1 MQHVHDDR
9 EKREDARS
17 SSSSSSYDG
26 EFTDI
31 AVGEEDTL
39 RRPTIVQLPSR
50 AERLSAAYQPPPAP
64 VRQEH
69 ALLDIDPDVLKE
81 LPPEIQQEV
90 LLERAAAEKRANDA
104 AIQATLAADS
114 RMGGHSTVSSDAD
127 DDDDDGSGDV
137 AVGAG
142 DGTWVCH
149 VCTFAN
155 HPQLLQCE
163 MCDTLCASVAALEWS
178 DDDVRAASTLR
189 RVTPLSEEDTALYDK
204 VSQRLQSSVM
214 TKSLKKIRLPATPA
228 TTSLTHKED
237 PTAEDLLVAATV
249 KIQKLQQNASQSI
262 KQAKNSLFAKATAA
276 RQHSNSSISGRV
288 TDRPARMPSAQ
299 AAAVLRSLQRDL
311 NTKCVAG
318 DELYE
323 SLLVRLWNAI
333 YQDVPPRSPRA
344 SPNSPRAAS
353 NAWPRRLFERVSDA
367 WVDIGFQGP
376 NPDSDFRG
384 GGLLALKC
392 LVYVFEAYPHKM
404 MDVVT
409 GQKPIDGA
417 KKWYPVCVAGIN
429 LTCMIAGLLKLGNGH
444 FDRHAEIFWALF
456 EEPSAFY
463 QLFFHAFVKMDAAW
477 HRMNAT
483 FMEFGVVLKATRRMV
498 IYMLDQAPET
508 LPDLRIAA
516 DKTFIDRFVI
526 SVSSAFLAD
535 SENGECPDP
544 FSLLEDEAEVLLTS
558 PRGVQMNGSAR
569 LAPVAPLH

>member
-1 MQHVHDDR
+1 MEYSRDSMRRGHAERDD
-9 EKREDARS
+9 AWS
-17 SSSSSSYDG
+17 SSSSQDS

-39 RRPTIVQLPSR
+39 RRPTMVQLPPRSHH
-50 AERLSAAYQPPPAP
+50 LSTPQPPPVP
-64 VRQEH
+64 VSHEG
-69 ALLDIDPDVLKE
+69 LLDIDPDVLKE

-114 RMGGHSTVSSDAD
+114 QNGSSANAGSETDEGSIEAIGGAS
-127 DDDDDGSGDV
+127 
-137 AVGAG
+137 

-155 HPQLLQCE
+155 HPQIFECE
-163 MCDTLCASVAALEWS
+163 MCDTLCASIAAAEWDT
-178 DDDVRAASTLR
+178 DDERRLLGARPPAR
-189 RVTPLSEEDTALYDK
+189 RVAPLSEEDSALFDK

-262 KQAKNSLFAKATAA
+262 KLAKNSLLAKANAA
-276 RQHSNSSISGRV
+276 RQISSASSERA
-288 TDRPARMPSAQ
+288 TNRPTRMPSGQ

-344 SPNSPRAAS
+344 SPSSPRAAS
-353 NAWPRRLFERVSDA
+353 VSWPRRPFERISDA

-392 LVYVFEAYPHKM
+392 LVYVFEAHPHKM
-404 MDVVT
+404 MDIVV
-409 GQKPIDGA
+409 GQKPTDGA

-444 FDRHAEIFWALF
+444 FDQHAETFWALF

-463 QLFFHAFVKMDAAW
+463 QLFFHAIVKMDAAW

-498 IYMLDQAPET
+498 IYILDQAPES
-508 LPDLRIAA
+508 LADLRLAA
-516 DKTFIDRFVI
+516 DKTFIDRFVV

-558 PRGVQMNGSAR
+558 PRGVQLNGSAR
-569 LAPVAPLH
+569 LAPVAPLR